1 MRDCLIKFAKTKS
14 HLIDFVDNGRVYVN
28 PTGFFQIVK
37 MRTLGSLI
45 NLRWLAATINT
56 RAHR

>member
-14 HLIDFVDNGRVYVN
+14 HLIDFVNNGRVYIN
-28 PTGFFQIVK
+28 TTGFFQIVK
-37 MRTLGSLI
+37 MRTLDSLI

-56 RAHR
+56 RAHP